1 MKLTFLSTQVKA
13 DFQAFS
19 DGLIERW
26 SAWRCVSLPKRCNS
40 HGSGMPVEVSGF
52 ADGGFLESLFEEAVE
67 SSACGCH
74 PTSFGTGAGDGNRLR
89 DFLINLSRGET
100 CLDLGPQAWLAL
112 CRCGYWPVNADES
125 MALRLIGMRRE
136 GQRLVSAPRR
146 AVLSASPS
154 KLRRRA
160 SRRHLELVAA
170 PPSSLPALTLV
181 GRQSRLG
188 RSLKR
193 SGDVVFS
200 AAVLGLGSPLFLL
213 LAALVK
219 LSSPGP
225 VFYVQQRVGRG
236 YRQFGC
242 IKFRT
247 MRPDAD
253 AVLAQVLERSP
264 EMRAEFERDF
274 KLRNDPR
281 ITPIGR
287 FLRRS
292 SLDELPQ
299 FLNVLRG
306 EMSVVGPRPIVNKE
320 IGRYGDYMD
329 EVLAVRPG
337 LTGLWQV
344 SGRNNLSYP
353 KRVRLD
359 LAYARGRSLL
369 LDLAIILR
377 TFGVLLLPMD
387 RGAY

>member
-1 MKLTFLSTQVKA
+1 MFCK
-13 DFQAFS
+13 
-19 DGLIERW
+19 
-26 SAWRCVSLPKRCNS
+26 
-40 HGSGMPVEVSGF
+40 EVM
-52 ADGGFLESLFEEAVE
+52 
-67 SSACGCH
+67 
-74 PTSFGTGAGDGNRLR
+74 
-89 DFLINLSRGET
+89 
-100 CLDLGPQAWLAL
+100 LAL
-112 CRCGYWPVNADES
+112 CRWGYWPFTADVCT
-125 MALRLIGMRRE
+125 ALRLIGLRRK
-136 GQRLVSAPRR
+136 GQRVVSAPRCP
-146 AVLSASPS
+146 VLSASPS

-170 PPSSLPALTLV
+170 PPSSLSSLTLV
-181 GRQSRLG
+181 REQSRLG

-200 AAVLGLGSPLFLL
+200 AAVLGLGSPLFLF
-213 LAALVK
+213 LAVLVK

-225 VFYVQQRVGRG
+225 VFYVQKRVGRG
-236 YRQFGC
+236 YRNFGC

-264 EMRAEFERDF
+264 EMRAEFDRDF

-359 LAYARGRSLL
+359 LAYARGRSFLI
-369 LDLAIILR
+369 DLAIILR

>member
-1 MKLTFLSTQVKA
+1 M
-13 DFQAFS
+13 
-19 DGLIERW
+19 
-26 SAWRCVSLPKRCNS
+26 
-40 HGSGMPVEVSGF
+40 
-52 ADGGFLESLFEEAVE
+52 AV
-67 SSACGCH
+67 
-74 PTSFGTGAGDGNRLR
+74 
-89 DFLINLSRGET
+89 
-100 CLDLGPQAWLAL
+100 
-112 CRCGYWPVNADES
+112 
-125 MALRLIGMRRE
+125 RLIGVRRE
-136 GQRLVSAPRR
+136 GQRLASAPRR

-213 LAALVK
+213 LAVLVK

-225 VFYVQQRVGRG
+225 VFYVQNRVGRG
-236 YRQFGC
+236 YRPFGC

-274 KLRNDPR
+274 KLKNDPR

-320 IGRYGDYMD
+320 ISRYGDYMD

-344 SGRNNLSYP
+344 SGRNNLSYA

-359 LAYARGRSLL
+359 LAYARGRTLL

>member
-1 MKLTFLSTQVKA
+1 
-13 DFQAFS
+13 
-19 DGLIERW
+19 
-26 SAWRCVSLPKRCNS
+26 
-40 HGSGMPVEVSGF
+40 
-52 ADGGFLESLFEEAVE
+52 
-67 SSACGCH
+67 
-74 PTSFGTGAGDGNRLR
+74 
-89 DFLINLSRGET
+89 
-100 CLDLGPQAWLAL
+100 
-112 CRCGYWPVNADES
+112 
-125 MALRLIGMRRE
+125 MRRK
-136 GQRLVSAPRR
+136 GQRVVGAPRR

-160 SRRHLELVAA
+160 SRRHLELIAA
-170 PPSSLPALTLV
+170 PPSSLSALTLV
-181 GRQSRLG
+181 RGQSRLG

-213 LAALVK
+213 LAVLVK

-225 VFYVQQRVGRG
+225 VFYVQTRVGRG
-236 YRQFGC
+236 YRRFGC

-253 AVLAQVLERSP
+253 AVLTQVLERSP

-281 ITPIGR
+281 ITPVGR

-306 EMSVVGPRPIVNKE
+306 EMSVVGPRPIVSKE

-359 LAYARGRSLL
+359 LAYARGRSFL

-387 RGAY
+387 HGAY

>member
-1 MKLTFLSTQVKA
+1 MIQ
-13 DFQAFS
+13 
-19 DGLIERW
+19 
-26 SAWRCVSLPKRCNS
+26 P
-40 HGSGMPVEVSGF
+40 
-52 ADGGFLESLFEEAVE
+52 
-67 SSACGCH
+67 
-74 PTSFGTGAGDGNRLR
+74 AGR
-89 DFLINLSRGET
+89 
-100 CLDLGPQAWLAL
+100 
-112 CRCGYWPVNADES
+112 
-125 MALRLIGMRRE
+125 
-136 GQRLVSAPRR
+136 APRR
-146 AVLSASPS
+146 GKYKPHLALISAPPSVLSTGTLISHQNRWGRVFKRTGDIVFSLAVLSI
-154 KLRRRA
+154 
-160 SRRHLELVAA
+160 
-170 PPSSLPALTLV
+170 
-181 GRQSRLG
+181 
-188 RSLKR
+188 
-193 SGDVVFS
+193 
-200 AAVLGLGSPLFLL
+200 GSPVLLL

-225 VFYVQQRVGRG
+225 VFYVQRRVGRS
-236 YRQFGC
+236 YQRFGC

-247 MRPDAD
+247 MRADAD
-253 AVLAQVLERSP
+253 TVLQRVLAESP

-274 KLRNDPR
+274 KLRQDPH

-306 EMSVVGPRPIVNKE
+306 EMSVVGPRPIVDKE
-320 IGRYGDYMD
+320 IERYGPFMD

-359 LAYARGRSLL
+359 LAYSRGRSFL

>member
-1 MKLTFLSTQVKA
+1 M
-13 DFQAFS
+13 
-19 DGLIERW
+19 II
-26 SAWRCVSLPKRCNS
+26 
-40 HGSGMPVEVSGF
+40 
-52 ADGGFLESLFEEAVE
+52 
-67 SSACGCH
+67 
-74 PTSFGTGAGDGNRLR
+74 TS
-89 DFLINLSRGET
+89 
-100 CLDLGPQAWLAL
+100 
-112 CRCGYWPVNADES
+112 
-125 MALRLIGMRRE
+125 
-136 GQRLVSAPRR
+136 PRR
-146 AVLSASPS
+146 TVLPASPS
-154 KLRRRA
+154 RLRRRA
-160 SRRHLELVAA
+160 SRRHLELIAA

-181 GRQSRLG
+181 RRQSRLG

-193 SGDVVFS
+193 TGDVLLS
-200 AAVLGLGSPLFLL
+200 LAVLGLGSPAFLL

-236 YRQFGC
+236 YRRFGC

-247 MRPDAD
+247 MRQDAD

-264 EMRAEFERDF
+264 ALQAEFDRDF
-274 KLRNDPR
+274 KLRDDPR

-306 EMSVVGPRPIVNKE
+306 EMSVVGPRPIVRKE
-320 IGRYGDYMD
+320 IDRYGDYMD

-359 LAYARGRSLL
+359 LAYARGRTCL